1 MSQYID
7 NTTNRM
13 PNESQ
18 ILKLRNCQYIYN
30 LVAKIY
36 NIRKLSAH
44 LQLTMSREPNITH
57 TQAKIEKI
65 SERRCGGL

>member
-36 NIRKLSAH
+36 NIRKLSGKKQSSYPVATI
-44 LQLTMSREPNITH
+44 LLPVAEFNIRWLNIH
-57 TQAKIEKI
+57 TI
-65 SERRCGGL
+65 